1 MMIEP
6 EETEHDQSSIE
17 HSGTPEESRDGS
29 VQSSEESSLVEKK
42 NEEFESISDTEKS
55 QESKKSAKKKKRR
68 RKVANSSERSLAGR
82 RALCLGVAQIA
93 PKMLKTV
100 KLRILGRH
108 LDSTRGMD
116 ENDLTQVL
124 IKDSNKISAKKRV
137 LESFNEIDPNVDRRN
152 LKEIILHVVLL
163 QEETYSLEEQKLE
176 EKVLSYEKD
185 LVKRSK
191 NLDMFDPKKH
201 DAARV
206 RSCDTYKIV
215 LEAAWRNE
223 DDISIDEANLLRVLR
238 DRLGISSE
246 DHRLISAMKSIKK
259 FPKDKCVIHS
269 VDEIHDARKELQR
282 EGLLWSY
289 RDENNNSIDIIPAE
303 IAEILRSELSIQLQG
318 VNIGRLLQHDFITVS
333 DLRDILKKHQ
343 MDPYGQK
350 SELIERIAE
359 SDVLPK
365 QVLEIIDRGKLAD
378 MCRSMELRASGTKP
392 ELIERLIEFYDD
404 LSYEERIT
412 EDEREEWFNNYEL
425 LASRSYAD
433 LRAKKVIKK
442 DLDVEHQFEKAT
454 DFLFEELLNLKID
467 RSRKVTKADGRIIVK
482 ERQVMLWDCKSV
494 EAFGSVG
501 VERPRRKQLQLNVNS
516 QVTKSDI
523 LKNCCIL

>member
-1 MMIEP
+1 M
-6 EETEHDQSSIE
+6 
-17 HSGTPEESRDGS
+17 
-29 VQSSEESSLVEKK
+29 
-42 NEEFESISDTEKS
+42 
-55 QESKKSAKKKKRR
+55 
-68 RKVANSSERSLAGR
+68 
-82 RALCLGVAQIA
+82 
-93 PKMLKTV
+93 

-494 EAFGSVG
+494 EVSVNLQDHLEEQFDQYLRQEREKGFEPLAFLVIAPSFTAGSMKLAHQYKARTNWDVALIQADAMKLIA
-501 VERPRRKQLQLNVNS
+501 ERWFDTGTEQPFPIGLFNRTELIDRDRAEFLLS
-516 QVTKSDI
+516 
-523 LKNCCIL
+523 LA